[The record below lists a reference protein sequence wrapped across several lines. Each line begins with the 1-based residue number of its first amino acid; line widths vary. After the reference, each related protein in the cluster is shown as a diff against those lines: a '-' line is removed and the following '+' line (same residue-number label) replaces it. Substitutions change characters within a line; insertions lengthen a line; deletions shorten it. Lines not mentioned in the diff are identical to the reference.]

1 MQAATTGPH
10 PSVDA
15 PGEHDFASGRRERQ
29 GASMNNAFTVD
40 VEDYFHVTAF
50 ADAIDRRTWNTC
62 ESRVERNTR
71 ALLDL
76 LTERGVRATFFVLGW
91 VAQRHPQLVR
101 DIAGRGHE
109 IASHGLS
116 HQLIYRQSKTEFR
129 QETRYSKQLLED
141 IVQRTVIGYRAA
153 TYSITP
159 RSLWALD
166 ILVEEGFLYDS
177 SIFPMRH
184 DKYGIPDAP
193 TTPHR
198 ITTEQGNCIAE
209 FPISV
214 VRINGVTLPVGGG
227 GYFRI
232 LPYGLTK
239 WGLDTLNGR
248 GQEFVF
254 YIHPWEIDPRQPRI
268 EQATS
273 FSRFRHYSNLHK
285 CYERLSTLL
294 QDFSFGSVEGVL
306 RKKELLPATA
316 IAAETCAR
324 AEEVAAV

>member
-1 MQAATTGPH
+1 VKWSSAFQQCPTFEDKE
-10 PSVDA
+10 S
-15 PGEHDFASGRRERQ
+15 
-29 GASMNNAFTVD
+29 SMNNAFTVD
-40 VEDYFHVTAF
+40 VEDYFHVSAF
-50 ADAIDRRTWNTC
+50 ADAIDRRSWSRR

-76 LTERGVRATFFVLGW
+76 LAERNIRATFFVLGW
-91 VAQRHPQLVR
+91 VAQRYSGLVC
-101 DIAGRGHE
+101 DIAAQGHE

-129 QETRYSKQLLED
+129 QETRYSKRLLED
-141 IVQRTVIGYRAA
+141 IVQRPVIGYRAA

-166 ILVEEGFLYDS
+166 VLAEEGFLYDS

-184 DKYGIPDAP
+184 DKYGMPGAQ

-198 ITTEQGNCIAE
+198 LTTEQGNSIAE

-214 VRINGVTLPVGGG
+214 LRVNGVTLPVGGG

-239 WGLDTLNGR
+239 WGLETLNAR

-254 YIHPWEIDPRQPRI
+254 YIHPWEIDPGQPRI
-268 EQATS
+268 ERATS
-273 FSRFRHYSNLHK
+273 FSRFRHYSNLNK

-294 QDFSFGSVEGVL
+294 NDFSFGSVESVL
-306 RKKELLPATA
+306 RRKELLPATEA
-316 IAAETCAR
+316 PIAAIEGR
-324 AEEVAAV
+324 REHIDEVVAV

>member
-1 MQAATTGPH
+1 
-10 PSVDA
+10 
-15 PGEHDFASGRRERQ
+15 
-29 GASMNNAFTVD
+29 MNNAFTVD

-50 ADAIDRRTWNTC
+50 ADAIDRGSWGQR

-71 ALLDL
+71 GLLDL
-76 LTERGVRATFFVLGW
+76 LAERNVRATFFVLGW
-91 VAQRHPQLVR
+91 VAQRHPELVR
-101 DIAGRGHE
+101 EIAGQGHE
-109 IASHGLS
+109 IASHGLT

-141 IVQRTVIGYRAA
+141 IVQRPVIGYRAA

-166 ILVEEGFLYDS
+166 VLVEEGFLYDS

-184 DKYGIPDAP
+184 DKYGIPGAQ
-193 TTPHR
+193 TAPHR
-198 ITTEQGNCIAE
+198 LVTEQGNSIAE

-214 VRINGVTLPVGGG
+214 LRINGVTLPVGGG

-239 WGLDTLNGR
+239 WGLETLNTR

-254 YIHPWEIDPRQPRI
+254 YIHPWEIDPTQPRI
-268 EQATS
+268 ERATS
-273 FSRFRHYSNLHK
+273 LSRFRHYSNLHK

-294 QDFSFGSVEGVL
+294 HDFSFGSLESVL
-306 RKKELLPATA
+306 RKKELLPAIDVPASATA
-316 IAAETCAR
+316 GQREQID
-324 AEEVAAV
+324 EVVVV